1 MAVTLT
7 VAELQAALRL
17 GDSTEET
24 AEVTRLL
31 AYSTEAVTQHAPTA
45 SETAMNEAV
54 RRLGGYLF
62 DQPEAGRG
70 MAYANAL
77 RNSGAARMLLPYR
90 VHRAGYADA
99 VEAAQADG
107 VS

>member
-1 MAVTLT
+1 MAVTFTAVELT
-7 VAELQAALRL
+7 AALRL
-17 GDSTEET
+17 GDSAEELT
-24 AEVTRLL
+24 EVTRLL
-31 AYSTEAVTQHAPTA
+31 AYVSEAVVQYAPLASDVAHTEAA
-45 SETAMNEAV
+45 
-54 RRLGGYLF
+54 RRMAGYLY

-70 MAYANAL
+70 DAYSNAM
-77 RNSGAARMLLPYR
+77 RSSGAARMLLPYR